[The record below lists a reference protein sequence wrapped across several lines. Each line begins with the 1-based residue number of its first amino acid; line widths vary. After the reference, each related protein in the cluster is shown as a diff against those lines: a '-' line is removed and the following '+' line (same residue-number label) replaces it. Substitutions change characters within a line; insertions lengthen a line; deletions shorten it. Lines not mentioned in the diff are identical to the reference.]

1 MSVAVDV
8 LPTRFQGADDSG
20 VSMQGL
26 KIFVALHFHRNLT
39 KIE

>member
-26 KIFVALHFHRNLT
+26 KILLPCIF
-39 KIE
+39 IEI